1 MWTLIKEIRFQYT
14 EFWGGWVSDWPPNFK
29 SNKRHDNSPNIIKDI
44 RSKKKHTEI
53 TCASPDDY
61 QPGLIYL
68 VSRLLVVKN
77 HHSDSKGLSLL
88 KSPYKKKVKSRS
100 EHQFPQFLIQVN
112 LWGNKTLYW
121 MYICIITLA
130 IFFKYL
136 TTGSKLSAN
145 LNSFCSKQ
153 LGNVVLKKPYTI
165 KLYINC
171 LDIIVTGNYTTVNQ
185 SG

>member
-14 EFWGGWVSDWPPNFK
+14 EFWGGWVSNWPPNFK

-61 QPGLIYL
+61 QLGLIYL

-77 HHSDSKGLSLL
+77 HHWDSKGLSLL
-88 KSPYKKKVKSRS
+88 KSHYKKKVKSRS
-100 EHQFPQFLIQVN
+100 EHQFPLFLIQVN

-121 MYICIITLA
+121 MYICIITLT

-136 TTGSKLSAN
+136 TTGSKFSAN
-145 LNSFCSKQ
+145 LNSFRSKQ

-165 KLYINC
+165 KLYIYC